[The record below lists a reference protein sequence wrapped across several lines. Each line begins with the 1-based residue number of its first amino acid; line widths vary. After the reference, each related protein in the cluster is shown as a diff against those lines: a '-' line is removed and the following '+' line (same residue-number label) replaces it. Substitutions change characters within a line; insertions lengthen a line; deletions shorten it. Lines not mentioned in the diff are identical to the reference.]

1 MLETVMNFAGDPAK
15 MLAVTS
21 SIMIAVLLLLA
32 YKRFEKV
39 SLLYAHLVFVLAPL
53 FYFALSINCSF
64 GFAKSLLAWCTL
76 IFAKAVIYLLPVAMA
91 SSFVAGYIFIPRLY
105 EAKGN
110 RLNVKWFNQLCVK
123 HGVSASLFVLDKARP
138 LAFTGSKSVFVSVG
152 LFDLLSKKEVEA
164 VVLHELYHVK
174 NNSAWNKFSASFTS
188 WFSPLAMFSGKS
200 DDERAADTFAAKSQK
215 TWRFVK
221 SAHRKV
227 DNDSWN

>member
-21 SIMIAVLLLLA
+21 SIVMAVLLLLA

-53 FYFALSINCSF
+53 FYFALSVNCSF

-105 EAKGN
+105 EAKGK
-110 RLNVKWFNQLCVK
+110 RLNVKWFNRLCAK
-123 HGVSASLFVLDKARP
+123 HGLSASLFILDKAKP
-138 LAFTGSKSVFVSVG
+138 TAFTAKKNVFVSVG
-152 LFDLLSKKEVEA
+152 MFEQLSRKELEA
-164 VVLHELYHVK
+164 VVLHELYHIK
-174 NNSAWNKFSASFTS
+174 HNSAWNKFSASFAS

-200 DDERAADTFAAKSQK
+200 DDERAADTFAAKEQK
-215 TWRFVK
+215 TWRFVE

-227 DNDSWN
+227 DNDKWD